1 MSPILI
7 TYIVKKT
14 VGEMR
19 MAYQGSKGW
28 YIAKLKEF
36 GVNRH
41 PIELRKL
48 ELYKTYEVR
57 KIYQQVLAN
66 KKQG

>member
-1 MSPILI
+1 
-7 TYIVKKT
+7 
-14 VGEMR
+14 